1 MRDISKGFLIGSD
14 QHESSKKRMQAISS
28 TMQHCLPPLFK
39 SASKSDVLLGA
50 GNVTRKATQKGF
62 SFSQVQVPR
71 NTVNQALDEEMIEA
85 SSKIKTKKNT
95 SPAKLM
101 RTSSPLKNMRTV
113 RDISRT
119 SGSVSGSASANKLS

>member
-62 SFSQVQVPR
+62 YFSQVQVPR
-71 NTVNQALDEEMIEA
+71 IVKQCSNTVNQALNEEMIDT

-95 SPAKLM
+95 F
-101 RTSSPLKNMRTV
+101 N
-113 RDISRT
+113 
-119 SGSVSGSASANKLS
+119 